1 MTVYLLP
8 KEPIFPPVEDAED
21 DGLIAI
27 GGDLSVERLIEAYA
41 SGIFPWFMEEDEV
54 YWYSPNPRLVLYPD
68 KFRKSE
74 SLNRI
79 LRSDWFEV
87 RFDTRFDE
95 VIKVCASIERPGE
108 HGTWISEE
116 FINAYTKL
124 HHLGLAHSVETYFQG
139 KLVGGLYGISLGS
152 AFFGE
157 SMFYKKANASKVAFA
172 FLVEYCRRLEFK
184 FIDCQVESNHLIKL
198 GATPI
203 PRANYLKLLEEAL
216 NTPTMNKYW
225 KNDLTD

>member
-8 KEPIFPPVEDAED
+8 KEPIFPPVEEAEE

-27 GGDLSVERLIEAYA
+27 GGDLSVERLVEAYA

-74 SLNRI
+74 SLTRI
-79 LRSDWFEV
+79 LRSGWFQV

-95 VIKVCASIERPGE
+95 VIKACSSIERPGE

-116 FINAYTKL
+116 FINAYTEL
-124 HHLGLAHSVETYFQG
+124 HHLGVAHSVETYFQG
-139 KLVGGLYGISLGS
+139 ELVGGLYGISLGS

-172 FLVEYCRRLEFK
+172 FLVEYCRRLQFK
-184 FIDCQVESNHLIKL
+184 FIDCQVESDHLIKL

-203 PRANYLKLLEEAL
+203 PRANYLMLLEEAL
-216 NTPTMNKYW
+216 STPTKNKYW